1 MWPIACKLA
10 GALLVVCAGG
20 AAGVCAGRGRVRSAR
35 DVQRL
40 ARCLA
45 ALEDAL
51 RFQKG
56 DTAQLL
62 RCAAQAAGLPLGE
75 AALDGAQPMPQ
86 RVHCALEALEKRMDA
101 PRAECAIFSEAVLG
115 LCVQD
120 ESEARRALAWAR
132 RQLDARA
139 QEAAQS
145 ARVQRR
151 LYRALGLAAGAAC
164 ALLLA

>member
-1 MWPIACKLA
+1 MWPIACKLM

-62 RCAAQAAGLPLGE
+62 CSAARAAGLPLGE
-75 AALDGAQPMPQ
+75 TALAGAQPLPQ
-86 RVHCALEALEKRMDA
+86 RVRRVLEGLEERMDA
-101 PRAECAIFSEAVLG
+101 PRAECAIFGEAVLG

-120 ESEARRALAWAR
+120 ESEAQRALAWAR

-139 QEAAQS
+139 QEAAQT